1 MSRAVVCG
9 IDGSA
14 ESLAGAAV
22 AARLAE
28 RLGLR
33 LVLAHVIEGARA
45 FPHGD
50 QHQRDRRWRRAAADA
65 ASLFARVEHRLDG
78 MEVERRLLCGSPA
91 RVLSALPAEED
102 VALLVVGSRGRGAVK
117 SVLLGS
123 VSSTVA
129 RASDRP
135 VVVVPPQAGSAPNP
149 QARGHATI
157 VCGVDGSSEATN
169 AARVA
174 VTLAVAQRLELV
186 VVHAYQPRVSSAA
199 IPAQGVAPPIDQ
211 EALERKQ
218 REAARS
224 LVEAAAREV
233 EEQASAKMRVEV
245 GDAASVLNRS
255 AVDEGA
261 QLLVVGAHGRGPL
274 ASALLGSTA
283 AQLAASA
290 SRPVVV
296 VPKRASLD
304 LDNAL
309 DTASARR

>member
-14 ESLAGAAV
+14 ESFAAAAV

-33 LVLAHVIEGARA
+33 LVLAHVIEDARA
-45 FPHGD
+45 FRYGD
-50 QHQRDRRWRRAAADA
+50 QHQRDRRWRRAAAEA
-65 ASLFARVEHRLDG
+65 ASLFARIERRLSG
-78 MEVERRLLCGSPA
+78 MEVESRLLRGGAA
-91 RVLSALPAEED
+91 RVLSALPADED
-102 VALLVVGSRGRGAVK
+102 AALLVVGCRGRGAVK

-135 VVVVPPQAGSAPNP
+135 VVVVPPLAGAAPNRRAP
-149 QARGHATI
+149 GHATI
-157 VCGVDGSSEATN
+157 VCGVDGSDEATN

-174 VTLAVAQRLELV
+174 ATLAAALRLELV
-186 VVHAYQPRVSSAA
+186 LVHAYRPRVPSAA
-199 IPAQGVAPPIDQ
+199 IPAQGVAPAIDQ
-211 EALERKQ
+211 EAHERKQ

-233 EEQASAKMRVEV
+233 RDQASARMRVEV
-245 GDAASVLNRS
+245 GDAASALNRS
-255 AVDEGA
+255 AVEEDAE
-261 QLLVVGAHGRGPL
+261 LLVVGTHGRGPL

-296 VPKRASLD
+296 VPKGASLG
-304 LDNAL
+304 LDDEL
-309 DTASARR
+309 DTARAQR